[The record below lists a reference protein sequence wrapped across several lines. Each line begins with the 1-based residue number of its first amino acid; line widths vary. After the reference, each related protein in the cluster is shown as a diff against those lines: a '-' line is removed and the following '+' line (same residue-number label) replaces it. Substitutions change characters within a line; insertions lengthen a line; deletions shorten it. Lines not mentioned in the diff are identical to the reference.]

1 LFLLS
6 FISLLV
12 IFSATKLPFICFS
25 QSSNF
30 IRMGFPSGSEAEI
43 LLAMQ
48 GTQVLSLGWEDPV
61 EKEMAYSSILAQKIP
76 WIEEPGGLVH
86 AVAKESDMT

>member
-1 LFLLS
+1 
-6 FISLLV
+6 
-12 IFSATKLPFICFS
+12 
-25 QSSNF
+25 
-30 IRMGFPSGSEAEI
+30 MGFPDGSEAKI
-43 LLAMQ
+43 LLATQ
-48 GTQVLSLGWEDPV
+48 ETQVLSLGWEDAM

>member
-1 LFLLS
+1 
-6 FISLLV
+6 
-12 IFSATKLPFICFS
+12 
-25 QSSNF
+25 
-30 IRMGFPSGSEAEI
+30 MGFPDGSEAKI

-48 GTQVLSLGWEDPV
+48 ETQVLSVGWEDAM